1 MKKNIGKITVICT
14 AIFLLSGCGLF
25 SGIKNAT
32 MDPQLSPIENIKK
45 ENERVQTPLP
55 KPQEPKINN
64 NSLWQPGAKAFLR
77 DQRASEP
84 GDILTVKIVLNDSA
98 AINNATSHDRKSSLK
113 TNLTKLAGAETGLGK
128 YMPGITPASVLDTL
142 SNPTHSGKGSIKR
155 DETVSLEVA
164 AMVVEILPNGNM
176 YIKGEQEFVV
186 NHELRNVF
194 VSGIIKAADIEPG
207 NIVFSNR
214 IAQARIFYG
223 GDGHIDSAQRQKWGA
238 SLADAISPF

>member
-1 MKKNIGKITVICT
+1 MRSEIKKISALCT
-14 AIFLLSGCGLF
+14 LIFGLSGCGLL

-32 MDPQLSPIENIKK
+32 MDPQLSRIENIKK
-45 ENERVQTPLP
+45 EDEKVQTPLP

-84 GDILTVKIVLNDSA
+84 GDILTVKVVVNDSA
-98 AINNATSHDRKSSLK
+98 ALNNSTSHDRKSSLN
-113 TNLTKLAGAETGLGK
+113 TSLTKLAGAETGLGK
-128 YMPGITPASVLDTL
+128 YIPGITPASVLNTI
-142 SNPTHSGKGSIKR
+142 SNPTHAGKGSIKR

-186 NHELRNVF
+186 NHELRNVH

-223 GDGHIDSAQRQKWGA
+223 GEGHIDGAQRQKWGS
-238 SLADAISPF
+238 SLVEALSPF